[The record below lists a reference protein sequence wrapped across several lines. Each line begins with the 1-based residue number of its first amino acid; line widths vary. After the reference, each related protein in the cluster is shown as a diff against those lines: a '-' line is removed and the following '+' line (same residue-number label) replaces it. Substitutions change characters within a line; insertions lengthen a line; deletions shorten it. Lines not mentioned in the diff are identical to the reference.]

1 MSLPPF
7 ENLTPDFILD
17 AVESTGLWSDARIYP
32 LNSYE
37 NRVYQVGIEE
47 GSPLI
52 AKFYRPNRWNE
63 PQLLEEHTILKA
75 LIESHVSV
83 VAPIEFSGRTLLDYK
98 GFHFCLYNKIQGQS
112 PDADNMDHLF
122 RTGELI
128 GQMHK
133 GMSTLTLEHR
143 KRLMPLDIIKAS
155 AEKILHSTLIPSS
168 LKPKYQSLVDEIY
181 LKSEQVIHK
190 NWPDDVQIIHGDC
203 HRSNLLL
210 TEDQLYLLDFDDCTT
225 GPQIQDIWLHLS
237 GDIEQ
242 QKQQLSELIEGY
254 ECFHEFDRTQLRL
267 IDPLKSMRLIQY
279 SAWLLDRWTDP
290 AFPKA
295 FPWFASED
303 YWLGHMAQLKEGLL
317 QWGQLSS

>member
-1 MSLPPF
+1 MSLHPF
-7 ENLTPDFILD
+7 EKLTPDFILD

-37 NRVYQVGIEE
+37 NRVYQVGIEDAA
-47 GSPLI
+47 PLI

-63 PQLLEEHTILKA
+63 QQLLEEHKILKA
-75 LIESHVSV
+75 LTESDVSV
-83 VAPIEFSGRTLLDYK
+83 IAPIEFAGKTLLEHK
-98 GFHFCLYNKIQGQS
+98 GFHFCLYEKVQGQS

-133 GMSTLTLEHR
+133 TMNKLTLEHR
-143 KRLMPLDIIKAS
+143 KELTPLAVIKTS
-155 AEKILHSTLIPSS
+155 SEKVLHSALIPAS
-168 LKPKYQSLVDEIY
+168 LKPRYQSLIDEIY
-181 LKSEQVIHK
+181 LKSEKVISK
-190 NWPDDVQIIHGDC
+190 NWLDDVQIIHGDC

-237 GDIEQ
+237 GDVAQ

-254 ECFHEFDRTQLRL
+254 ECFQEFDRKQLAL

-303 YWLGHMAQLKEGLL
+303 YWLSHLAQLKECLI
-317 QWGQLSS
+317 QWGQVSS